1 MATSPGEA
9 LGKVAT
15 VELLASI
22 AVQDV
27 LAHGF
32 FIAAGV
38 ALGVRAADDLLLLKE
53 RRAAKQLA
61 ADR

>member
-1 MATSPGEA
+1 M
-9 LGKVAT
+9 
-15 VELLASI
+15 ELLGTI
-22 AVQDV
+22 TVQDV

-38 ALGVRAADDLLLLKE
+38 ALGVRAADDLLLWRE

-61 ADR
+61 GNR